1 MSFVPALPDGYVCPE
16 GTVPGWL
23 NADGLPTACVGDLP
37 LVEPLPERTPGEDI
51 GELIPP
57 IEVWPAPPVLVEPSV
72 PAVPP
77 SAPSLPDT
85 GADLLSAVV
94 VGVVLLAI
102 GAWML
107 WARRAV
113 GS

>member
-1 MSFVPALPDGYVCPE
+1 MIEVPALPDGHVCAD

-37 LVEPLPERTPGEDI
+37 LVEPLPERTPGDEY

-57 IEVWPAPPVLVEPSV
+57 IDVV
-72 PAVPP
+72 P
-77 SAPSLPDT
+77 SAPVVPPTPRELADT
-85 GADLLSAVV
+85 GADVWSWLL
-94 VGVVLLAI
+94 VGVLLLAV
-102 GAWML
+102 GGWML

-113 GS
+113 RS